1 MTVGS
6 LLAVIASVAVAAI
19 VTVVLQPAPARPV
32 PVPLPRSRPVVDEV
46 TRFGPVSEV
55 PDWFKR
61 VMTEPTVYAAAPP
74 VYAAAPPVYA
84 AAPLKQAT
92 DPVCGARGRTHY
104 RRDGWQSWRCNRP

>member
-1 MTVGS
+1 M
-6 LLAVIASVAVAAI
+6 AVLASVAVAAI
-19 VTVVLQPAPARPV
+19 VTVALQPAPARPV
-32 PVPLPRSRPVVDEV
+32 PVPLPRPRPVVDEV
-46 TRFGPVSEV
+46 TRFGPVHDV

-61 VMTEPTVYAAAPP
+61 VKTETYRAAEPP
-74 VYAAAPPVYA
+74 PPAPVYA

>member
-1 MTVGS
+1 
-6 LLAVIASVAVAAI
+6 VAAI
-19 VTVVLQPAPARPV
+19 VTVALQPAPALE
-32 PVPLPRSRPVVDEV
+32 PVPLPRPRPVIDEV

-61 VMTEPTVYAAAPP
+61 VRTEPIYAAAPP
-74 VYAAAPPVYA
+74 VYAADPPVYA
-84 AAPLKQAT
+84 AAPLKRAT

>member
-1 MTVGS
+1 MK
-6 LLAVIASVAVAAI
+6 LAVITSVAVAAI
-19 VTVVLQPAPARPV
+19 VTVASMHAPALE

-61 VMTEPTVYAAAPP
+61 VKTETYRAPVYAEPTPVYAESPP
-74 VYAAAPPVYA
+74 VYA
-84 AAPLKQAT
+84 KRAT

-104 RRDGWQSWRCNRP
+104 RRDGWQFWRCNR